1 MKFAKY
7 LMFAGLQLTVICS
20 LLHLFVSISAA
31 QVNDNTQPPD
41 QASQNPAARRPIH
54 AKESYVTRDG
64 LRIYLWEKYKEGD
77 EASFSR
83 TGKVALLVH
92 GGTRS
97 GRSLYDLQV
106 RDYSLM
112 DFFAQ
117 HDYDVWAIDIH
128 GYGHSDKT
136 ATDWIDTHSAAADIG
151 AAVEYITKLRGVEK
165 IDLLGCSA
173 GSQRT
178 GVYVMEHPERV
189 AKWIFHAGFW
199 KGTADFREMNRKRME
214 NGGQPL
220 PRFRPTTEED
230 FRDGFV
236 EGQFEEDVI
245 QESVKVGLQ
254 MDPQRPN
261 VFAEWVKLPILDPTR
276 ITVPTMILYGEKD
289 FAAKEED
296 LLPFYSQL
304 NTHDKSYVLLPNSGH
319 MMMLEKNHRRF
330 QQEVL
335 NFFDRP

>member
-1 MKFAKY
+1 MPISRTPRIQDGRKLA
-7 LMFAGLQLTVICS
+7 ATTVA
-20 LLHLFVSISAA
+20 LALVISSPWLGRSVA
-31 QVNDNTQPPD
+31 QSPPAI
-41 QASQNPAARRPIH
+41 QG
-54 AKESYVTRDG
+54 KEHYAMRDG
-64 LRIYLWEKYKEGD
+64 LRIYLWEKYKEGS
-77 EASFSR
+77 EQSFSH

-112 DFFAQ
+112 DFLAQ
-117 HDYDVWAIDIH
+117 NGYDVWAIDLH

-136 ATDWIDTHSAAADIG
+136 ANDWIDSHSAAADIA

-165 IDLLGCSA
+165 INLLGCSA
-173 GSQRT
+173 GTQRT

-199 KGTADFREMNRKRME
+199 NGTADFREMNRKRME
-214 NGGQPL
+214 NGGKPL
-220 PRFRPTTEED
+220 PRFRPTTEQD

-236 EGQFEEDVI
+236 EGQFEEDVV

-261 VFAEWVKLPILDPTR
+261 VFAEWVKLPILDPAR

-289 FAAKEED
+289 FAAKEQD

-304 NTHDKSYVLLPNSGH
+304 NTSDKSYVLLPGSGH

-330 QQEVL
+330 QHEVL
-335 NFFDRP
+335 SFFDRP